1 MRKVRIEELE
11 SGMILAKSVYSSD
24 GRVLVREQTA
34 LNDGLIEK
42 LKDMGLPAAYIK
54 TVAGQKVNELV
65 SEITRVDLI
74 RSLSKLEAS
83 IRAGKKLDLLESRN
97 TLMPLIDEILQ
108 SRNALVPD
116 FSDIRLHNDYI
127 YGHSVNVCVL
137 AVKAGIKMGYNQ
149 ARLGELAIGT
159 LLHDIGMTKIPI
171 AVLDKTTEL
180 TPEEVEIIR
189 KHPETGYRMVS
200 SIYGISAVSSCVT
213 FQHHERYNGSGYP
226 RGISGSSIHEFARIV
241 AIADVFDS
249 LTTEKVY
256 RHAYSSKEALYHIVS
271 KVGTEF
277 DPETVK
283 VFVDIIEK

>member
-1 MRKVRIEELE
+1 MKKVRVEKLE
-11 SGMILAKSVYSSD
+11 SGMILAKSIYSAD
-24 GRVLVREQTA
+24 GRVLVREQTT

-54 TVAGQKVNELV
+54 SVTGQKVNELV

-74 RSLSKLEAS
+74 RSLSKLDIS
-83 IRAGKKLDLLESRN
+83 IRAGKKLDLLESRK
-97 TLMPLIDEILQ
+97 TLMPLIDEISR

-116 FSDIRLHNDYI
+116 FPDIRMHNDYI

-137 AVKAGIKMGYNQ
+137 AVKAGIKIGYNKL
-149 ARLGELAIGT
+149 RLAELAIGT

-171 AVLDKTTEL
+171 AVLEKTTEL

-189 KHPETGYRMVS
+189 KHPEAGFRMIS
-200 SIYGISAVSSCVT
+200 NIYGISAVSSSIA

-226 RGISGSSIHEFARIV
+226 RRIAGATIHEFARIV

-256 RHAYSSKEALYHIVS
+256 RHAYSSKEALDHIVS
-271 KVGTEF
+271 RVGTEF
-277 DPETVK
+277 DPEMAK
-283 VFVDIIEK
+283 VFVEIIEK

>member
-1 MRKVRIEELE
+1 
-11 SGMILAKSVYSSD
+11 MIVAKSIYSVD
-24 GRVLVREQTA
+24 GRVLVREKAT

-54 TVAGQKVNELV
+54 TVAGHKVNELV
-65 SEITRVDLI
+65 SEITRIDLI

-83 IRAGKKLDLLESRN
+83 IRTGKKLDLLESRK
-97 TLMPLIDEILQ
+97 TLMPLMDEIVR

-116 FSDIRLHNDYI
+116 FSDIRMHNDYI

-137 AVKAGIKMGYNQ
+137 AVKTGIKMGYNKG
-149 ARLGELAIGT
+149 RLGELAIGT
-159 LLHDIGMTKIPI
+159 LLHDIGMTKVPV

-189 KHPETGYRMVS
+189 KHPETGYRMIN
-200 SIYGISAVSSCVT
+200 SIFGISAISSCVA
-213 FQHHERYNGSGYP
+213 FQHHERYNGTGYP

-256 RHAYSSKEALYHIVS
+256 RHAYSSKEALDHIVS
-271 KVGTEF
+271 RVGTEF
-277 DPETVK
+277 DPEMVK
-283 VFVDIIEK
+283 VFVEIIER